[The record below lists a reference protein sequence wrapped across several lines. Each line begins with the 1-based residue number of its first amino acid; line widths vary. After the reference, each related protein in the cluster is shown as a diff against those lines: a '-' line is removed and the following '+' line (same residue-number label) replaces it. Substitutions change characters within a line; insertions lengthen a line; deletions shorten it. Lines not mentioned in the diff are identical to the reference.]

1 MYIQLDRNNGA
12 LVGYLKE
19 DPDERFDN
27 KGDRMVVL
35 DVYFDAAR
43 EIKDGHRR
51 NEYYRMP
58 VVVFGEY
65 TSYARTLCKG
75 DCIIAIGRR
84 KLEKPRGF
92 TTNPLMVSKRNFG
105 FIGGTGITRAW
116 LSELDAYQKNEA
128 ARRLEQI
135 KPKRGKKKAQ
145 EDNDKFTDIKG
156 DWY

>member
-1 MYIQLDRNNGA
+1 MYIQLDSNNGA

-19 DPDERFDN
+19 DPDERRDN
-27 KGDRMVVL
+27 DGNRMVVL

-43 EIKDGHRR
+43 EIHDGRR
-51 NEYYRMP
+51 HNEFYRMP

-65 TSYARTLCKG
+65 TSYARTLSKG
-75 DCIIAIGRR
+75 DCIIAVGRR
-84 KLEKPRGF
+84 KLEPPKGF
-92 TTNPLMVSKRNFG
+92 RTNPLMVSKRNFG

-116 LSELDAYQKNEA
+116 LSEMDAYKRNEA
-128 ARRLEQI
+128 AKIMKGAKQ
-135 KPKRGKKKAQ
+135 KKKNT

>member
-1 MYIQLDRNNGA
+1 MYIQLDSNNGA

-19 DPDERFDN
+19 DPDERRDN
-27 KGDRMVVL
+27 DGNRMVVL

-43 EIKDGHRR
+43 EIHDGRRR
-51 NEYYRMP
+51 NEFYRMP

-65 TSYARTLCKG
+65 TSYARTLSKG
-75 DCIIAIGRR
+75 DCIFAVGRR

-92 TTNPLMVSKRNFG
+92 ATNPLMVSKRNFG

-116 LSELDAYQKNEA
+116 LSEMDAYKRNEA
-128 ARRLEQI
+128 AKIMKGAKQ
-135 KPKRGKKKAQ
+135 KKKNT